1 MRMTAPRPTFRVMKN
16 GYDRFAVDDA
26 VERYANQ
33 VDQLEKKVQLYEQQ
47 LNEADQRMRDLQQQY
62 AKLEN
67 SIDAQKQA
75 ADNIARLSLREANE
89 IIDTAQKN
97 ADAIIRESLSTARL
111 ILTDLSKLYGDA
123 DAVKTT
129 TRDKL
134 EKLIQELDDF
144 QLPKMPSLRWLDEAE
159 KQFGSHQKKMR

>member
-1 MRMTAPRPTFRVMKN
+1 MTAPRPTFRVMKN

-67 SIDAQKQA
+67 SIDAQRQA

-97 ADAIIRESLSTARL
+97 ADAIIRESLNTARL

-159 KQFGSHQKKMR
+159 RKYGSRQQKMR

>member
-1 MRMTAPRPTFRVMKN
+1 MTAPRPTFRVMKN

>member
-1 MRMTAPRPTFRVMKN
+1 MTAPRPTFRVMKN

-159 KQFGSHQKKMR
+159 KQLGSHQKKMR